1 MKTHQQSLYDEQ
13 KQMEKLSRIVSPLKR
28 FNLLRIDWQYASG
41 GVKAPCPYNRIR
53 FYIDYE
59 RNINEAYFDGLAL
72 FRETFYTKA

>member
-1 MKTHQQSLYDEQ
+1 M
-13 KQMEKLSRIVSPLKR
+13 
-28 FNLLRIDWQYASG
+28 DWQYASG

-72 FRETFYTKA
+72 FSEAFYTNSLTASVKCV